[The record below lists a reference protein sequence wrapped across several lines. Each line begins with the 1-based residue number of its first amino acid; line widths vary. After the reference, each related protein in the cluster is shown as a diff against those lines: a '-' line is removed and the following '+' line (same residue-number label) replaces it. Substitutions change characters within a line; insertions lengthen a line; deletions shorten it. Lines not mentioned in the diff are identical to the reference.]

1 VPDQDWPGENGT
13 LTVVACESL
22 EPVSYLVNGQ
32 MLGFDIETLLICA
45 KELDYRLEFE
55 PMEFSDVLS
64 YIQSGKSDLGCGSIL
79 ITVERWEAM
88 DFATTHENDLVL
100 VTRITEGAG
109 TSSDESG
116 SSWVDGIISSFHK
129 TFVKD
134 NRWTYIVGGLQTT
147 AIITLCS
154 GALGTAIGF
163 MTTLLRRRGMR
174 VANAFVNGFEGLMNR
189 LPIVVVLLVLYYVVF
204 GSTDISGT
212 VVSTIAFTL
221 AFSATA
227 GSIMW
232 NAVQAVD
239 AGQYEASLA
248 LGFTKIQS
256 FFGVVLPQ
264 AAHQFML
271 LLSGQFVN
279 LTKQTSVVA
288 TSP

>member
-1 VPDQDWPGENGT
+1 
-13 LTVVACESL
+13 
-22 EPVSYLVNGQ
+22 
-32 MLGFDIETLLICA
+32 
-45 KELDYRLEFE
+45 
-55 PMEFSDVLS
+55 
-64 YIQSGKSDLGCGSIL
+64 
-79 ITVERWEAM
+79 M

-100 VTRITEGAG
+100 VTRIAEGAG

-239 AGQYEASLA
+239 AGQDEASLA
-248 LGFTKIQS
+248 LGFTKSQS

>member
-1 VPDQDWPGENGT
+1 
-13 LTVVACESL
+13 
-22 EPVSYLVNGQ
+22 
-32 MLGFDIETLLICA
+32 
-45 KELDYRLEFE
+45 
-55 PMEFSDVLS
+55 
-64 YIQSGKSDLGCGSIL
+64 
-79 ITVERWEAM
+79 
-88 DFATTHENDLVL
+88 
-100 VTRITEGAG
+100 
-109 TSSDESG
+109 
-116 SSWVDGIISSFHK
+116 
-129 TFVKD
+129 
-134 NRWTYIVGGLQTT
+134 
-147 AIITLCS
+147 
-154 GALGTAIGF
+154 
-163 MTTLLRRRGMR
+163 
-174 VANAFVNGFEGLMNR
+174 
-189 LPIVVVLLVLYYVVF
+189 
-204 GSTDISGT
+204 
-212 VVSTIAFTL
+212 VSTIAFTL